1 MNFMPEVY
9 PAAADSVEPSTH
21 GIELPEVGG
30 KVKVSDKVDPEI
42 AEAAFDKD

>member
-1 MNFMPEVY
+1 MPEVF
-9 PAAADSVEPSTH
+9 PAAADSADPSTQ

-30 KVKVSDKVDPEI
+30 KVNVSDKIDPEI